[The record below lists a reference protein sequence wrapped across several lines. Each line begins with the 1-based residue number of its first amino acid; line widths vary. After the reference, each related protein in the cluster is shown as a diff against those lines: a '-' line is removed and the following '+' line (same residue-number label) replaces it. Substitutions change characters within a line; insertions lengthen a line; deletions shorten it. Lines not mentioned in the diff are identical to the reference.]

1 MKVQQLRSLS
11 PATLEL
17 TRSLYQKSGLIDRWN
32 ADARTITTI
41 YQVGAANEPAAIRD
55 LMSFGLSRDREVR
68 IAARANIERLFSL
81 VPVEALPLLDDWLRQ
96 TWGSLEDW
104 YGLRPEAVRVLRPET
119 HADRIFLG
127 LIASHRS
134 GFVRG
139 EAIRVLGLDESES
152 IVPFLLIRLVDW
164 VNRVRLA
171 AETEVFRRLE
181 PRYAKILVDCLA
193 LMDRL
198 ADTTRFNRSI
208 LNRADELLQAPQ
220 CTDELRR
227 GMKHTSRGIRRHCF
241 RIAAW
246 APQLPVADVV
256 AQAIRDHDVVV
267 RRWAFT
273 AGSEML
279 PDDRVALREQ
289 AARDSYAPIRRLALE
304 VVAADPESRS
314 GDFEF
319 FLLDRS
325 APIRRECQTVVAKR
339 FAFQAADFYRASL
352 KTTKARQ
359 AEVAL
364 LGIAETG
371 GKQDAPTITELL
383 EHRSARIR
391 RGAIRALRFLSV
403 EVNPTLLSNAISY
416 ERPSVA
422 REAVLTL
429 FAERMTPAEQI
440 WAAAKANPNRL
451 VRVGVLNLLRLVDKW
466 TQIRIYL
473 QAAADPEPDVWERSV
488 QLLSLWVRRFN
499 ETFTQ
504 PAAKDKIALPA
515 SIAAVQSILPPKLSR
530 ELTFILET
538 SLR

>member
-1 MKVQQLRSLS
+1 MKAQQLRALS

-17 TRSLYQKSGLIDRWN
+17 TRSLYRKPGLIDRWS
-32 ADARTITTI
+32 ADARTIETI

-68 IAARANIERLFSL
+68 IAARTTIEGLFSL

-96 TWGSLEDW
+96 TWACLEDW
-104 YGLRPEAVRVLRPET
+104 YGLRPEAVSSLRPET

-134 GFVRG
+134 GFVRE
-139 EAIRVLGLDESES
+139 EAIRILGFDESEG
-152 IVPFLLIRLVDW
+152 IVPFLLVRLVDW
-164 VNRVRLA
+164 VNQVRLA
-171 AETEVFRRLE
+171 AETEISRRLE
-181 PRYAKILVDCLA
+181 PRYAKILVECLA
-193 LMDRL
+193 LMERL
-198 ADTTRFNRSI
+198 RDTTRFNRSI
-208 LNRADELLQAPQ
+208 LHRVDELLQAPQ

-227 GMKHTSRGIRRHCF
+227 GMKHTSRDVRRHCF
-241 RIAAW
+241 RIAAR

-256 AQAIRDHDVVV
+256 TEAIRDDDVVV

-273 AGSEML
+273 AGAEML
-279 PDDRVALREQ
+279 PDDRIALRDQ
-289 AARDSYAPIRRLALE
+289 AARDSYAPIRRLAFE
-304 VVAADPESRS
+304 AVTVDPASRLC
-314 GDFEF
+314 DFEF

-325 APIRRECQTVVAKR
+325 APIRRDCQAAMAKR
-339 FAFQAADFYRASL
+339 FGFPAAGFYRASL
-352 KTTKARQ
+352 KTIKAKQ
-359 AEVAL
+359 AEVAV

-383 EHRSARIR
+383 DHRSVRVR
-391 RGAIRALRFLSV
+391 LSAIRALRILGVEADSTFL
-403 EVNPTLLSNAISY
+403 LNAVSSD
-416 ERPSVA
+416 RPSVA

-429 FAERMTPAEQI
+429 LAGRKTLAEPI
-440 WAAAKANPNRL
+440 WAAAKENPNRL
-451 VRVGVLNLLRLVDKW
+451 VRIGVLNLLRLLDKW

-473 QAAADPEPDVWERSV
+473 QAAADPEPDVWERSIE
-488 QLLSLWVRRFN
+488 LLSLWVGRFN
-499 ETFTQ
+499 ATFTQ
-504 PAAKDKIALPA
+504 PAATDKIALTT